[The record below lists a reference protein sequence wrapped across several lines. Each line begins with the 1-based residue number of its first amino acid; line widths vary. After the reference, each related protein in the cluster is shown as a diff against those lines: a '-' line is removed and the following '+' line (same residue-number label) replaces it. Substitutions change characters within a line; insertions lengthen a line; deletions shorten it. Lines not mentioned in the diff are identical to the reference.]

1 MEEAYGGRDAETLT
15 GRCRTDVE
23 RLADRLNTPVQGT
36 GADSLKLALALLWE
50 RSDECPSSVPVL
62 VCHDEIVVECEE
74 RDLKKVGVWLKK
86 AMEDG
91 MDEVVNDP
99 NVGGPQ
105 VRVEVEVES
114 SRTWAG

>member
-1 MEEAYGGRDAETLT
+1 MEAEISLLGRRAMI
-15 GRCRTDVE
+15 
-23 RLADRLNTPVQGT
+23 A
-36 GADSLKLALALLWE
+36 WE
-50 RSDECPSSVPVL
+50 RRDECPGTVPIL
-62 VCHDEIVVECEE
+62 VCHDEIVVECDES
-74 RDLKKVGVWLKK
+74 DVKKVGVWLKK